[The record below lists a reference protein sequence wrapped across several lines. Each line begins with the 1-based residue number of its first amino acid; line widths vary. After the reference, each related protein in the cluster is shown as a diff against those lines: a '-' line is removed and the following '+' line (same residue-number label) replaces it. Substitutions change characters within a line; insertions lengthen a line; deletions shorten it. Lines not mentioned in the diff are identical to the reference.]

1 MNDVISSLFKSRR
14 FWALA
19 LGVAVPILNQKLG
32 LNLSVEEILAIVF
45 GTGFWAVSE
54 SIRSSRLADGE

>member
-19 LGVAVPILNQKLG
+19 LGIAVPVLNKKLG
-32 LNLSVEEILAIVF
+32 LDLSVEEIMAIVF
-45 GTGFWAVSE
+45 GTGCWAVSE
-54 SIRSSRLADGE
+54 SIRSSRLSDGE